1 MDAYQF
7 EDPEVGESMEMPWTM
22 THSAKAD
29 RWLDKPE
36 WPIPLRDDAKA
47 HGVFLSIPIVRLGV
61 QDR

>member
-7 EDPEVGESMEMPWTM
+7 EDPEFGESMEMAWTM

-36 WPIPLRDDAKA
+36 
-47 HGVFLSIPIVRLGV
+47 
-61 QDR
+61 